1 MPSMPELHEYQ
12 ERAIEFCLQQKTV
25 FLAMD
30 MGLGKT
36 AVALKVIERIGQK
49 AIVFAPLRVIHNT
62 WPSEIEKWTPSLSYN
77 ILHGPEKDR
86 TLRQSSA
93 DILLIN
99 YDGIKWF
106 KKAVLDKRVKWYKRV
121 LIVDESSFIK
131 SPTTLRFK
139 SLKKMFPLW
148 SEYRFCLSATPS
160 PNGLH
165 ELWSQYYILD
175 RGRRLF
181 DSYYRFRGTY
191 FNYTGPPLYKTTIR
205 KGSAEAITRNI
216 KDITFRLD
224 SEDYIKLPPYIHND
238 IVLTLPK
245 KLRRQYNDLESNF
258 FLEFSRTE
266 ATAFN
271 AAALSNKLRQF
282 IQGAVYTDEGDG
294 SFYPLHTLKFDAFK
308 EILESAAGQPILCPI
323 QFKFERRMIN
333 TLMNQDVPCIA
344 GGTTA
349 ADATKYINKWNKGDL
364 PLLLCHPA
372 SLGHGTN
379 LQAGGHIV
387 LWYGLPWSL
396 EQYKQLNGR
405 LRRQGQQSAVVLTR
419 LLMADTVDI
428 RVAKVLQQKDAT
440 QAHLLNALKS

>member
-1 MPSMPELHEYQ
+1 MPLVPELHEYQ
-12 ERAIEFCLQQKTV
+12 KRAVKFCIQHQTV

-36 AVALKVIERIGQK
+36 AVALKVIQETKQR
-49 AIVFAPLRVIHNT
+49 AIVFAPLRVIYNT
-62 WPSEIEKWTPSLSYN
+62 WPSEIKKWTPDLTYD
-77 ILHGPEKDR
+77 ILHGPEKDL
-86 TLRQSSA
+86 TLQRSIA

-106 KKAVLDKRVKWYKRV
+106 KRAVLNKAVKWQKRL

-131 SPTTLRFK
+131 SPKTLRFK
-139 SLKKMFPLW
+139 SLKKMLPLW
-148 SEYRFCLSATPS
+148 SNYRFCLSATPS

-175 RGRRLF
+175 QGKRLF
-181 DSYYRFRGTY
+181 DSFYRFRGTY

-205 KGSAEAITRNI
+205 KGSAEIITQRI

-224 SEDYIKLPPYIHND
+224 ADDYIKLPPYIHND
-238 IVLTLPK
+238 IILTLPK
-245 KLRRQYNDLESNF
+245 KLRKQYDDLETDF
-258 FLEFSRTE
+258 FLEFSGTE

-271 AAALSNKLRQF
+271 AAALSGKLRQF
-282 IQGAVYTDEGDG
+282 IQGAVYTDERNG
-294 SFYPLHTLKFDAFK
+294 SFYPLHTIKFDAFK

-333 TLMNQDVPCIA
+333 TLMNKDVPCIA
-344 GGTTA
+344 GGTTTA
-349 ADATKYINKWNKGDL
+349 EANKYIREWNKGNL

-379 LQAGGHIV
+379 LQIGGHIV

-419 LLMADTVDI
+419 ILMADTVDI

-440 QAHLLNALKS
+440 QAQLLNALKS